1 MQLGL
6 AASQGPA
13 DARSDVH
20 MVSMCTVDR
29 TVNTQDSMHL
39 SASCLK

>member
-1 MQLGL
+1 MQLDL
-6 AASQGPA
+6 AASQGPV

-20 MVSMCTVDR
+20 TVFMCAVDH